1 MQPGNWVK
9 IRSHPLYHND
19 LGKVLMIDKRTFR
32 ATVKVI
38 PREKVRQGGPITQVA
53 PATQELRFETK
64 NEIKTENLSTPISK
78 QS

>member
-1 MQPGNWVK
+1 
-9 IRSHPLYHND
+9 
-19 LGKVLMIDKRTFR
+19 MIDKRTYR

-38 PREKVRQGGPITQVA
+38 PREKVRQGGPVTQVA
-53 PATQELRFETK
+53 PVTQELRFETR